1 VRAEDR
7 PPVARLAARL
17 VQLGFKLVAT
27 EGTARAIEALGV
39 VCDRVNKVVQ
49 GSPHCVDLIR
59 EGKID
64 MVINTTA
71 GGQAIRDS
79 YSIRRQTLMSGVS
92 YFTTMAAADAAVSAI
107 EASRARGARFGVRAL
122 QEYHRTV

>member
-1 VRAEDR
+1 
-7 PPVARLAARL
+7 
-17 VQLGFKLVAT
+17 LVAT